1 MVEQEANWEM
11 PFHFWQR
18 NGAKRLPK
26 PVQEYM
32 RQEFML
38 RREYL
43 TELRCFEYDGVIH
56 EKPVRCIRIFSPH
69 LAQEQHISIRTNEDL
84 DQHPEVL
91 LYEGY
96 IDAQGNAYIN
106 DQRTMSY
113 PEKMSSQR
121 L

>member
-1 MVEQEANWEM
+1 MH
-11 PFHFWQR
+11 FHFWQK
-18 NGAKRLPK
+18 NGGAKKLTR
-26 PVQEYM
+26 PVEEYM
-32 RQEFML
+32 RQAFML

-43 TELRCFEYDGVIH
+43 SELRCFEYDGVIN

-69 LAQEQHISIRTNEDL
+69 LAQGQYILIRTNEDL
-84 DQHPEVL
+84 AQHPEVL

-96 IDAQGNAYIN
+96 IDAQGNAYID

-113 PEKMSSQR
+113 PEKMSNHR